1 MDNCLLA
8 GFLKL
13 RQKGGS
19 FSLRQPH
26 GRLIHDGRQKI
37 RDIYAPNLGNTTIA
51 AKEKNASY
59 RLAQG
64 AVIE

>member
-1 MDNCLLA
+1 MDDCLLA
-8 GFLKL
+8 GFSKL
-13 RQKGGS
+13 RQEGGS
-19 FSLRQPH
+19 FSLRQPL
-26 GRLIHDGRQKI
+26 GRLFHDGRQKI

-59 RLAQG
+59 VLAED